1 MEGFNE
7 KEGQLYVDDLPV
19 SEIANN
25 YSTPAFIYSAS
36 EIRNN
41 FNKYTGALR
50 KGDLIC
56 YAVKANSNIHILKEL
71 VDLGS
76 GFDVVSGNEL
86 KRCIQAGA
94 DPKKIVFS
102 GVANSSDD
110 LELAINKGIFS
121 INIESEDEF
130 DRVCDISQNLNKEV
144 QCAIRINPDIPTG
157 SHKYIETGL
166 KTSKFGVG
174 SETLQNISSKAK
186 DKPLIKISG
195 IACHIGSQISDNS
208 LIIKS
213 LEYLLDAQKLLIKD
227 EHKLEFLD
235 IGGGLG
241 ITYKEETPGNPESL
255 ILEILN
261 KISALNLNIILEPG
275 RSITGTAGILV
286 TKVEYLKLTE
296 HKNFAIIDAGMND
309 LMRPAL
315 YDAWHTVK
323 EVKKRDL
330 DKKIY
335 ELVGPVCESSDV
347 LAKERE
353 LSISQGDF
361 IAFMDAGAYGSVMSS
376 NYNSRLIVAELLVN
390 GSSAKLIKRRESFE
404 DLIAL
409 ETNL

>member
-102 GVANSSDD
+102 GVAKSSED

-130 DRVCDISQNLNKEV
+130 DRVCNISQNLNKEV

-376 NYNSRLIVAELLVN
+376 NYNSRLKVPEILVN

-409 ETNL
+409 ETNV

>member
-7 KEGQLYVDDLPV
+7 KEGRLYVDDLPV

-41 FNKYTGALR
+41 FNKYTGTLR

-102 GVANSSDD
+102 GVAKSSED
-110 LELAINKGIFS
+110 LELAINEGIFS

-130 DRVCDISQNLNKEV
+130 DRVCNISQNLNKEV

-213 LEYLLDAQKLLIKD
+213 LEHLLDAQKLLIKD

-376 NYNSRLIVAELLVN
+376 NYNSRLKVPEILVN

-409 ETNL
+409 ETNV

>member
-1 MEGFNE
+1 M
-7 KEGQLYVDDLPV
+7 
-19 SEIANN
+19 
-25 YSTPAFIYSAS
+25 
-36 EIRNN
+36 
-41 FNKYTGALR
+41 
-50 KGDLIC
+50 
-56 YAVKANSNIHILKEL
+56 
-71 VDLGS
+71 
-76 GFDVVSGNEL
+76 
-86 KRCIQAGA
+86 
-94 DPKKIVFS
+94 
-102 GVANSSDD
+102 
-110 LELAINKGIFS
+110 
-121 INIESEDEF
+121 
-130 DRVCDISQNLNKEV
+130 
-144 QCAIRINPDIPTG
+144 
-157 SHKYIETGL
+157 
-166 KTSKFGVG
+166 
-174 SETLQNISSKAK
+174 
-186 DKPLIKISG
+186 
-195 IACHIGSQISDNS
+195 
-208 LIIKS
+208 
-213 LEYLLDAQKLLIKD
+213 
-227 EHKLEFLD
+227 D

-335 ELVGPVCESSDV
+335 ELVGPVCESADV

-376 NYNSRLIVAELLVN
+376 NYNSRLKVPEILVN

-409 ETNL
+409 ETNV